1 MKNEL
6 TIQDILDKANQQTKR
21 FIKNLESEENVENVE
36 TVDSVRND
44 IKAVRQNVELKKHKF
59 ISELKSGLGTEVKEN
74 PNKVI
79 VIKKTISQRVKEFF
93 KNIFT
98 KF

>member
-21 FIKNLESEENVENVE
+21 FIKDLEAEENIESVE

-44 IKAVRQNVELKKHKF
+44 IKAVRQNVELKKKKF
-59 ISELKSGLGTEVKEN
+59 INELKGDLGANVKEN

-79 VIKKTISQRVKEFF
+79 VIKKTFGQKVKEFF

-98 KF
+98 RF